1 MLVAR
6 AFGRLAPRLSLP
18 AGLDDTKLMRDEE
31 VRAARRNDPLVHD
44 RVTAG
49 FGREALDAAD
59 RVLREAHRLSVPRL
73 VIHGRA
79 DAIDYLSGSEALVAE
94 AKGDVTL
101 NVYDDVVSWLDRHLR
116 PAVHFARR
124 CLRAPT
130 PRTCSSMATTWSP

>member
-101 NVYDDVVSWLDRHLR
+101 NVYDDVLHHPHNDPERTRIFDDVVSWLDRHL
-116 PAVHFARR
+116 
-124 CLRAPT
+124 
-130 PRTCSSMATTWSP
+130 